1 MMTLQQATEIVHGEM
16 HGENVS
22 FASIS
27 TDSRKLNSGDLYIA
41 LQGERFDGHDFIQ
54 QAQEAGAVA
63 TVVQTDI
70 ASTLPYIRVDNTR
83 HALGE
88 LAAARR
94 QAFAGP
100 LVAITGSNGKTT
112 VKEMLATI
120 LRKQGEVLVTQGNFN
135 NDIGMPLTLLG
146 LQQQDY
152 AVIEMGANHR
162 GEIAY
167 LTNIAKPDV
176 ALINNAGPAH
186 LEGFGS
192 IQGVAEAKAEI
203 YQGLSEDG
211 VAIINC
217 DDDYSDYW
225 HELCEK
231 HRIVDFSLRD
241 KEATVY
247 GEWKPA
253 EQGGVLKVWYDD
265 TMFRVVLKVYGLHN
279 AMNALAAIAVAVTLQ
294 IPVEKISEA
303 LQQFESVEGRLK
315 LHQVS
320 PSLVVIDDTYN
331 ANPASLSAG
340 IDVLKQLPGEHWLVL
355 GDMGELG
362 RDATRLHFDAGIKA
376 RRSGVCR
383 LLAVG
388 EASKHAVD
396 AFGDGAK
403 LFENKDELMTFIKL
417 HRTAALGVLVKGS
430 RFMRM
435 EDIVKQLTEGVD

>member
-1 MMTLQQATEIVHGEM
+1 MMALQQATEIVNGEM
-16 HGENVS
+16 HGDNVS
-22 FASIS
+22 FAAVS
-27 TDSRKLNSGDLYIA
+27 TDSRQLKSGDLYIA

-54 QAQEAGAVA
+54 QAQDAGAVA
-63 TVVQTDI
+63 AIVQADVT
-70 ASTLPYIRVDNTR
+70 TQLPYIKVDNTR
-83 HALGE
+83 HALGR

-94 QAFAGP
+94 QAFGGP

-112 VKEMLATI
+112 VKEMLAAI
-120 LRKQGEVLVTQGNFN
+120 LRKQGEVLMTQGNFN
-135 NDIGMPLTLLG
+135 NDIGLPLTLLG

-167 LTNIAKPDV
+167 LTDIAKPDI
-176 ALINNAGPAH
+176 ALLNNAGPAH

-203 YQGLSEDG
+203 YQGLSEAG
-211 VAIINC
+211 VAVINR
-217 DDDYSDYW
+217 DDAYSDYW
-225 HELCEK
+225 HNLCAK

-241 KEATVY
+241 KAATVY
-247 GEWKPA
+247 GEWKPV
-253 EQGGVLKVWYDD
+253 EQGGQLKVWHDD
-265 TMFRVVLKVYGLHN
+265 TLFRIALKVYGRHN

-294 IPVEKISEA
+294 VPVEKISEA

-340 IDVLKQLPGEHWLVL
+340 IDVLKQLAGEHWLIL

-376 RRSGVCR
+376 RTAGISR

-396 AFGDGAK
+396 AFGEGAQ
-403 LFENKDELMTFIKL
+403 LFENKDELMTFVKL
-417 HRTAALGVLVKGS
+417 HQTAALGVLVKGS

-435 EDIVKQLTEGVD
+435 EEIVKQLTEETV

>member
-1 MMTLQQATEIVHGEM
+1 MMALQQATEIVGGEM
-16 HGENVS
+16 HGDNVN
-22 FASIS
+22 FAAIS
-27 TDSRKLNSGDLYIA
+27 TDSRQLKPGDLYIA
-41 LQGERFDGHDFIQ
+41 LQGERFDGHDFVK
-54 QAQEAGAVA
+54 QAQDAGAVA
-63 TVVQTDI
+63 ALVQTDI
-70 ASTLPYIRVDNTR
+70 TISLPYIKVDNTR
-83 HALGE
+83 HALGR

-94 QAFAGP
+94 QSFAGP

-112 VKEMLATI
+112 VKEMLAAI

-135 NDIGMPLTLLG
+135 NDIGMPLTLLN

-152 AVIEMGANHR
+152 AVIEMGANHH

-167 LTNIAKPDV
+167 LTNIAKPDI
-176 ALINNAGPAH
+176 ALVNNAGPAH

-211 VAIINC
+211 VAIINR

-225 HELCEK
+225 HTLCEK

-241 KEATVY
+241 KAATIY

-253 EQGGVLKVWYDD
+253 EQGGMLKVWHNH
-265 TMFRVVLKVYGLHN
+265 TSFRVALKVYGLHN
-279 AMNALAAIAVAVTLQ
+279 AMNALAAIAVAVTLKV
-294 IPVEKISEA
+294 PVEKISEA
-303 LQQFESVEGRLK
+303 LQQFEPVEGRLK

-320 PSLVVIDDTYN
+320 PTLVVIDDTYN

-340 IDVLKQLPGEHWLVL
+340 IDVLKQLPGEHWLIL

-362 RDATRLHFDAGIKA
+362 GDATRLHFDAGIKA
-376 RRSGVCR
+376 RRAGISR

-388 EASKHAVD
+388 EASQHAVD
-396 AFGDGAK
+396 AFGEGAQ
-403 LFENKDELMTFIKL
+403 LFENKDELMGFIKL
-417 HRTAALGVLVKGS
+417 HHTAVLGVLVKGS
-430 RFMRM
+430 RFMHM
-435 EDIVKQLTEGVD
+435 EEIVKQLTEETN